1 MEFRLLGTM
10 SVAPSLGATPTAPK
24 PRQVLAL
31 LLTHA
36 NRPVPTSTLVEELW
50 GERPPATAV
59 RTLQTYVFQLRRRF
73 AEAGHRAGGAVPPR
87 RLIHTGAA
95 SYLLRVDEERV
106 DVTEFRRL
114 SRLGR
119 VALAEGRFDQAARLL
134 AGALALWRGPAL
146 ADIRTGRP
154 LTMQAVRLEEDRL
167 AVLERRIDAD
177 LRAGLPYHEL
187 IGELSALSVAHP
199 LHEGICHRLMT
210 LLCLA
215 RRRSEAITA
224 YHRLRGRLVAEFG
237 MEPSSELRELYQ
249 RVICDE
255 LAVPPFEATV
265 SPSPLRR

>member
-10 SVAPSLGATPTAPK
+10 SVAAALGSTPTAPK

-36 NRPVPTSTLVEELW
+36 NRPVPTSLLVEELW
-50 GERPPATAV
+50 GEHPPATAV

-73 AEAGHRAGGAVPPR
+73 AEAARGAGGAAER
-87 RLIHTGAA
+87 QLIHTGAA
-95 SYLLRVDEERV
+95 SYLLRVDERQV

-114 SRLGR
+114 ARLGR
-119 VALAEGRFDQAARLL
+119 VALAEGRYDQAARLL
-134 AGALALWRGPAL
+134 AAALALWRGPAL

-177 LRAGLPYHEL
+177 LRAGLPYQEL
-187 IGELSALSVAHP
+187 IGELSALAVAYP
-199 LHEGICHRLMT
+199 LNEGICHRLMT

-215 RRRSEAITA
+215 RRRSEAITV
-224 YHRLRGRLVAEFG
+224 YHRLRSRLVEEFG

-255 LAVPPFEATV
+255 LEL
-265 SPSPLRR
+265 PSAGVALGSTPLAG